1 MNKIKTFKIFSS
13 ILLSSGGV
21 AAAVCSPSITT
32 YSKQKNY
39 FAISEKD
46 NVKETKYLSLEKN
59 VKLTD
64 SSDDSSKNNVVL
76 EQLEE
81 HIQAVEDKAQFQMT
95 AAHLSPDSIKTII
108 GILKANINQ
117 KKKNY

>member
-32 YSKQKNY
+32 HFKQKNY

-46 NVKETKYLSLEKN
+46 NVKETLCQTK
-59 VKLTD
+59 
-64 SSDDSSKNNVVL
+64 
-76 EQLEE
+76 QR
-81 HIQAVEDKAQFQMT
+81 AQRQY
-95 AAHLSPDSIKTII
+95 P
-108 GILKANINQ
+108 N
-117 KKKNY
+117 